1 MLLPLSDSFSS
12 VDMEILLF
20 MSFLV
25 TCEGEAKNICPG
37 QIELCCIVQRVF
49 LQIKLKY
56 EENKLIAINS
66 NMISLHS
73 LDSL

>member
-25 TCEGEAKNICPG
+25 MCEGEAKNICPG
-37 QIELCCIVQRVF
+37 QIELCCTVQRVF
-49 LQIKLKY
+49 LQI
-56 EENKLIAINS
+56 NS
-66 NMISLHS
+66 DVKRISL
-73 LDSL
+73 LPLIQI

>member
-25 TCEGEAKNICPG
+25 MCEGEAKNICPG
-37 QIELCCIVQRVF
+37 QIELCCTVQQVF
-49 LQIKLKY
+49 LQI
-56 EENKLIAINS
+56 NS
-66 NMISLHS
+66 DVKRISL
-73 LDSL
+73 LPLIQI